1 MRPDVAGALRAL
13 LALLCVGLL
22 CAWSPAAAAQG
33 QDYRIGPGDVLKITV
48 YRAPDMESTV
58 RVSEQGDISM
68 PAIGALKAADLTA
81 SQVAD
86 RIADELKTRDIFL
99 QPSVNVLVVEMHS
112 KTVSV
117 LGAVQK
123 PGEIVLDRPGLTV
136 AEILARA
143 GATFTSNAGRVS
155 IVDSAAGTREQLSLA
170 DLASGAHDRPVRP
183 GEVLFVQ
190 PPPTFFI
197 RGEVNHAGEYPV
209 TPGLT
214 VGKAIALGGGLTDR
228 GSASRVRLE
237 RRGADGAVTRQPVRG
252 KVVVQP
258 GDLLIVGAR
267 LF

>member
-1 MRPDVAGALRAL
+1 MAASFRML
-13 LALLCVGLL
+13 LALLCFGIL
-22 CAWSPAAAAQG
+22 CASVPARAAQAN
-33 QDYRIGPGDVLKITV
+33 DYRIGPGDVLKITV

-58 RVSEQGDISM
+58 RVSDQGAVSV
-68 PAIGALKAADLTA
+68 PSIGALKVADLTA
-81 SQVAD
+81 SEVAD
-86 RIADELKTRDIFL
+86 KIATELKTRGIFL
-99 QPSVNVLVVEMHS
+99 QPSVNVLVTEMHS

-117 LGAVQK
+117 LGAVLK
-123 PGEIVLDRPGLTV
+123 PGEIVLDRPGLTIS
-136 AEILARA
+136 EILARA

-155 IVDSAAGTREQLSLA
+155 IVDSAAGTKEQLSLA
-170 DLASGAHDRPVRP
+170 DLASGAHDRPVHP

-237 RRGADGAVTRQPVRG
+237 RRGPDGAVTKRSVRG
-252 KVVVQP
+252 KIAVEP
-258 GDLLIVGAR
+258 GDLLIIGAR